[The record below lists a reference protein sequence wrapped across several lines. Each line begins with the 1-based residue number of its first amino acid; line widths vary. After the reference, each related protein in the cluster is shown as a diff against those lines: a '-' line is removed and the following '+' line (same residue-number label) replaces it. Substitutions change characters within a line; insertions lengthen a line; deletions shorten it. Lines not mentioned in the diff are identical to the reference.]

1 MSGIVFLAT
10 RCPDEI
16 KSFYLDRLGCLL
28 WLEQD
33 DCRVFKHG
41 NLILGFCERERV
53 DREGI
58 FTFFFRTRAEVD
70 ARYEE
75 LRAEALAPPKA
86 HPKYRI
92 YQFFARDPE
101 GRMLEFQSFD
111 HRIDAFLDGA
121 ELLQTRR
128 SIRDFAAEPVPQA
141 LLDRVFEL
149 CRFAP
154 TSRNSQAYYFKLIVD
169 RSTLTWL
176 SGVRGQSSAPIA
188 CAPMAVA
195 ICADPRLS
203 ARVEQD
209 GCIGAYHF
217 LLAARYFGLGTCWI
231 AALNRPDVKHR
242 LHVPVDHYVATVTPL
257 GFPAGEMMTAP
268 ERHERAWFIRA

>member
-1 MSGIVFLAT
+1 M
-10 RCPDEI
+10 
-16 KSFYLDRLGCLL
+16 
-28 WLEQD
+28 
-33 DCRVFKHG
+33 
-41 NLILGFCERERV
+41 LGFCERESI

-58 FTFFFRTRAEVD
+58 FTFFFPSRAEVD
-70 ARYEE
+70 AHYEK
-75 LRAEALAPPKA
+75 LRTEALAPPKA
-86 HPKYRI
+86 HPKYHI

-111 HRIDAFLDGA
+111 HRIDAFRDGL

-128 SIRDFAAEPVPQA
+128 SIRDFTAEPVPQA

-154 TSRNSQAYYFKLIVD
+154 TSRNSQSYYFKPIYE

-176 SGVRGQSSAPIA
+176 ANVRGQSSAPIA
-188 CAPMAVA
+188 RAPMGVA
-195 ICADPRLS
+195 ICADPALS

-217 LLAARYFGLGTCWI
+217 LLAAWHHGLGTCWI
-231 AALNRPDVKHR
+231 AALNRDDVKQCIG
-242 LHVPVDHYVATVTPL
+242 VPQDHYVATVTPL
-257 GFPAGEMMTAP
+257 GFPSEAILDPP
-268 ERHERAWFIRA
+268 ERHERTWFIRR